1 MRIIRNTFMQSVREF
16 QRIIVKDGGSYSER
30 VNTRVLHESP
40 E

>member
-16 QRIIVKDGGSYSER
+16 QRIMVKDGGSFIKR
-30 VNTRVLHESP
+30 VNTRILHESP